1 MVKLSYLD
9 REFDVIYLY
18 ISYAK
23 ITTIFKQKREKKIEI
38 LIIYTKKIFFS
49 IYIFLKL

>member
-18 ISYAK
+18 I
-23 ITTIFKQKREKKIEI
+23 FLMQKLLLFLKKNEKKIRNIDNIYKKNI
-38 LIIYTKKIFFS
+38 L
-49 IYIFLKL
+49 

>member
-18 ISYAK
+18 I
-23 ITTIFKQKREKKIEI
+23 FPMQK
-38 LIIYTKKIFFS
+38 LLL
-49 IYIFLKL
+49 FLKKNEKRISKY

>member
-18 ISYAK
+18 I
-23 ITTIFKQKREKKIEI
+23 FLMQKLLLFLKKKEKKISK
-38 LIIYTKKIFFS
+38 Y
-49 IYIFLKL
+49 

>member
-18 ISYAK
+18 IFL
-23 ITTIFKQKREKKIEI
+23 TQKLLLFLKKNGEKKFEI
-38 LIIYTKKIFFS
+38 LIIY
-49 IYIFLKL
+49 